1 MRRLGLVAESVIDD
15 FEEPFKEYQ
24 ALQFQI
30 NRRFANG
37 WAVYNNLT
45 LSKLET
51 TGSGAWWNNTSSSY
65 GEDLGVLLTQGMID
79 ECNLQ
84 QLPNGDA
91 TAGPRFIPMN
101 CTARAQPDSSAQPV
115 STINRDGR
123 DGLGGGTGAGD
134 GFYGSG
140 VDRPYIW
147 KTFGFKQWNFG
158 HGSILN
164 VGGLLTDPGRRRVGP
179 WRAGRGRLGRQP
191 DRYRVHPA
199 REERRTASRS
209 RSTIST

>member
-1 MRRLGLVAESVIDD
+1 MPDNIIDD

-79 ECNLQ
+79 DCNLM

-91 TAGPRFIPMN
+91 TPGPRFIP
-101 CTARAQPDSSAQPV
+101 
-115 STINRDGR
+115 
-123 DGLGGGTGAGD
+123 
-134 GFYGSG
+134 
-140 VDRPYIW
+140 
-147 KTFGFKQWNFG
+147 
-158 HGSILN
+158 
-164 VGGLLTDPGRRRVGP
+164 
-179 WRAGRGRLGRQP
+179 
-191 DRYRVHPA
+191 
-199 REERRTASRS
+199 
-209 RSTIST
+209 